1 MKPELPE
8 TDQDKLVSPHA
19 QEVEFALILSRMI
32 NTVKEDPSQMRLAI
46 YQFARARLTLDVA
59 WADEPERKRLA
70 AALETA
76 IQGVEQFS
84 TRLDDKERLQPP
96 TPSAQIGPGAPA
108 EPLSTAMVP
117 IHPLDP
123 PPRDILLPGEGYSRS
138 QPRPTVEIR
147 TRGPA
152 STPTRLWIGISLLA
166 VVAGLAVYKQ
176 RMPLSPDAVNSPSP
190 IALTVEKSAAPSS
203 IPDSPRQAPVAA
215 DVKAAADASAAPAFP
230 LPSDYGVYALNKD
243 SLSELHLLPEQ
254 VPDKRIAMSTP
265 VSQPSQTTIPDGKAK
280 FVVFRRDLAGNA
292 PDRMEVRVV
301 ARVVRALTFDA
312 KGKASFSPVSDAWN
326 IRSVSYEFRVRPI
339 ARNPEML
346 LIQAE
351 NADFVLPAGRYVLV
365 LKNQGYDF
373 TVAGKITDPSQC
385 LERTDAANGAFFSD
399 CQKP

>member
-1 MKPELPE
+1 MKPEPPE
-8 TDQDKLVSPHA
+8 IGQDKLVSPHA

-84 TRLDDKERLQPP
+84 TRLHNTERLQPP
-96 TPSAQIGPGAPA
+96 TPSAQIGPAAPA
-108 EPLSTAMVP
+108 EPPSTAMVP

-123 PPRDILLPGEGYSRS
+123 APGDILVPGEGYSQS

-147 TRGPA
+147 TRGLG
-152 STPTRLWIGISLLA
+152 STPTRLWIGVSLLA

-176 RMPLSPDAVNSPSP
+176 WMPLSPEVVNSPSP
-190 IALTVEKSAAPSS
+190 TALTVEKPAVPPS
-203 IPDSPRQAPVAA
+203 IPDSPRQTPVAA
-215 DVKAAADASAAPAFP
+215 DLKAAADVSAAPAFP

-243 SLSELHLLPEQ
+243 SLSELHLLPGL

-301 ARVVRALTFDA
+301 ARVVRALMFDA

-326 IRSVSYEFRVRPI
+326 IRNVSYEFRVRPI
-339 ARNPEML
+339 AGNPEML

-351 NADFVLPAGRYVLV
+351 NADFALPAGRYVLV
-365 LKNQGYDF
+365 LTNQGYDF

-399 CQKP
+399 CQKQ